1 MKKIFRTIIRLAAIG
16 VLVSPGIAQDMKTT
30 LTVQTKI
37 FEAVLE
43 HARAEASKTVPEIVL
58 FSPLEPAGD
67 AKIEAQGE
75 FLKKYFGLDGIKAL
89 DAPPEIEL
97 SWVRW
102 EEKKKTRPE
111 AVHILSLNGV
121 EYRITLSPQEID
133 PAKKRYEFVLAV
145 DKLAPGNPSSPL
157 QFAENVFRR
166 TLLWEFHGPAYIGF
180 RFADKFYFIS
190 YALRLSRSFQAGSL
204 GGGISWIL

>member
-1 MKKIFRTIIRLAAIG
+1 MKKIIRTIIQLAAIS
-16 VLVSPGIAQDMKTT
+16 VLVSPGIAQDTKTT
-30 LTVQTKI
+30 LTVQAKI

-43 HARAEASKTVPEIVL
+43 HPGAEASKTVPEIVL

-67 AKIEAQGE
+67 AKIEAQSE
-75 FLKKYFGLDGIKAL
+75 FLKKYFGLDGIKAR
-89 DAPPEIEL
+89 DAPPEVEL
-97 SWVRW
+97 RWVRW
-102 EEKKKTRPE
+102 EEKKKNWPE
-111 AVHILSLNGV
+111 AVHILILNGE

-145 DKLAPGNPSSPL
+145 DKLTPRNSSSPL

-180 RFADKFYFIS
+180 RFADKFYFVS
-190 YALRLSRSFQAGSL
+190 YTVGLARSFQTGSV

>member
-1 MKKIFRTIIRLAAIG
+1 MKKIFRTIIALAVAG
-16 VLVSPGIAQDMKTT
+16 AVVSPVSAQDMKTT
-30 LTVQTKI
+30 LTVQAKI

-43 HARAEASKTVPEIVL
+43 HAGAEASKTVPEIVL

-67 AKIEAQGE
+67 VKTESQIEL
-75 FLKKYFGLDGIKAL
+75 LKKYFGLEGIKAL
-89 DAPPEIEL
+89 DGPPEIEL

-102 EEKKKTRPE
+102 EEKKKNRPE
-111 AVHILSLNGV
+111 AVHIVTLNGV

-133 PAKKRYEFVLAV
+133 TAKKKYEFVLAV
-145 DKLAPGNPSSPL
+145 DKLAPQNSPSSL
-157 QFAENVFRR
+157 KFAENVFRR

-180 RFADKFYFIS
+180 RFADRIYIVS